1 MAEKIYVKA
10 LEEMVDIDRIIFSWI
25 ECDGNFHCFQF
36 DMWLN
41 SLGISDE
48 DQQKIDHRIMEG
60 KFELECLARDFMNN
74 NSEEDCE
81 KQWDELNGWN
91 ELKFNF

>member
-10 LEEMVDIDRIIFSWI
+10 MEEMVDIDRIIFSWI
-25 ECDGNFHCFQF
+25 QCYGDFHSFQF

-48 DQQKIDHRIMEG
+48 DQQKIDNRLCEG
-60 KFELECLARDFMNN
+60 KFELEMLAKEFMKN

-81 KQWDELNGWN
+81 RQWDKLNGWH
-91 ELKFNF
+91 EK

>member
-25 ECDGNFHCFQF
+25 QCDGNIHGFQF

-41 SLGISDE
+41 SLGISDVDKGGIE
-48 DQQKIDHRIMEG
+48 LRLMEG
-60 KFELECLARDFMNN
+60 KFELEQLAKTFIKN

-81 KQWDELNGWN
+81 KQWDKLNGYD
-91 ELKFNF
+91 K